1 MRAGEA
7 CPIRSHEWLPQGFSP
22 LPCSWHHAT
31 EDGLLTIWPD
41 EYRTWA
47 AGRGLLERDQVVAVA
62 NRAPVGSVAPNG
74 QAVAR
79 RFEIT
84 MPPDGATYLIDPT
97 LRKEFQAIPLRAAGD
112 NGRLE
117 WTVDGR
123 LLSQGSNQAIS
134 WPLERG
140 THVVRARD
148 ARGRV
153 AESAILVK

>member
-1 MRAGEA
+1 MNPQSRVKFGANSA
-7 CPIRSHEWLPQGFSP
+7 RTRPFNDLAHE
-22 LPCSWHHAT
+22 
-31 EDGLLTIWPD
+31 
-41 EYRTWA
+41 
-47 AGRGLLERDQVVAVA
+47 
-62 NRAPVGSVAPNG
+62 
-74 QAVAR
+74 AVAR

-97 LRKEFQAIPLRAAGD
+97 LRKEFQAIPLRAVGD
-112 NGRLE
+112 TGRLE

-123 LLSQGSNQAIS
+123 RLSQGSSQAIA